1 MTLQL
6 MMTLKIHG
14 TFIQSKNKFWI
25 NVWLIVWGLNIST
38 LSQNDFPGQ
47 NQLFRKISVQKDLF
61 SVVYSVGVKANRSG
75 PVKSLLKLVHA
86 MRLKVPYWKHC
97 WECIWTVCRYTLT
110 ETMRLQ
116 GVILKHA
123 SILVSDVKI
132 NFWRCL

>member
-110 ETMRLQ
+110 ETTRLQ